1 VVAGKGN
8 GMSHYTDAYVE
19 KQLAAIERVRE
30 LHKSLPLSSIIGVIC
45 DNCGFDY
52 PCPTMLAL
60 DGEL

>member
-1 VVAGKGN
+1 
-8 GMSHYTDAYVE
+8 MIYYTEAYVE
-19 KQLAAIERVRE
+19 QKLAAIERVRE
-30 LHKSLPLSSIIGVIC
+30 LHKSLPLSSVIGVIC